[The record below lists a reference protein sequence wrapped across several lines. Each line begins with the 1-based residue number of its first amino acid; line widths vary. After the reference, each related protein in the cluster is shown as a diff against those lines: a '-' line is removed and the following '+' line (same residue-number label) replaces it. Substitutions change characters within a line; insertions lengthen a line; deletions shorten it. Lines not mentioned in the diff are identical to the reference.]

1 MYHLFVLLQYIGI
14 FALIV
19 EIFYVSRQ
27 QSSKL
32 QMALVLLLYSSL
44 INIVGYTMEIQAGN
58 RQAAIQA
65 TKFAYYGKP
74 FVVFFMYM
82 FIMEYCNI
90 VVPKLRRNI
99 FFGICILICGLVST
113 NEYHHL
119 YYSSVSYTQEGL
131 FPHLI
136 LKHGVLYNPY
146 TAFIVYY
153 FAMILWVAVRKLRQT
168 RSPIIRKQ
176 ILMILGMVL
185 LSMLSLVLFLL
196 NVTNGYDTTALAY
209 LAAAFIF
216 ERLMRKYR
224 LFDTLTLA
232 QEEAVNHMANGLIVM
247 GAAGEVLYSNEE
259 ADRILDCLE
268 QEQGK
273 RKLEDLKKL
282 AQKQEYLFLDKCAS
296 EDGKHHSKEKCVY
309 ELSLHDIS
317 KGETNYGQTLT
328 MAEITD
334 RYYYT
339 ERLQRDL
346 RRKTREVV
354 RIQRDIIGSF
364 AAMIEARD
372 GITGLHIKNTGN
384 LVRVLVNVMAVDKR
398 YRDIITPEYA
408 DMVAAAAR
416 LHDIGKIAIPDRILQ
431 KEGKLTEEEF
441 AIMKTHPQEGA
452 KILKHTLKDLENDT
466 YCEIAY
472 DMAMYHHEKYNGA
485 GYPEGIKGE
494 QIPLS
499 ARIMAVAD
507 VYDALRSKRHYKE
520 GFSKEK
526 AVAIMEESKG
536 SHFDPYIDELF
547 LKHIDEMEAVLDTG
561 YHKEESSAKET
572 NKEP

>member
-1 MYHLFVLLQYIGI
+1 MYHFLVLLQYIGI

-44 INIVGYTMEIQAGN
+44 INIVGYTMEIQAGK
-58 RQAAIQA
+58 QQVAIQA
-65 TKFAYYGKP
+65 TKISYYGKP

-136 LKHGVLYNPY
+136 LKHGVLYNLY

-209 LAAAFIF
+209 LVAAFIF

-273 RKLEDLKKL
+273 RELEDLKEL
-282 AQKQEYLFLDKCAS
+282 AAKQEYLFLDKCAS
-296 EDGKHHSKEKCVY
+296 ENGKHHSKEKCVY

-384 LVRVLVNVMAVDKR
+384 LVRVLVNVMAVDKH

-499 ARIMAVAD
+499 ARIMAVVD

-526 AVAIMEESKG
+526 AIAIMEESKG
-536 SHFDPYIDELF
+536 THFDPYIDELF

-561 YHKEESSAKET
+561 YHKQKESSAEET
-572 NKEP
+572 DK

>member
-1 MYHLFVLLQYIGI
+1 MYHFLVLLQYIGI

-44 INIVGYTMEIQAGN
+44 INIVGYTMEIQAGK
-58 RQAAIQA
+58 QQVAIQA
-65 TKFAYYGKP
+65 TKISYYGKP

-136 LKHGVLYNPY
+136 LKHGVLYNLY

-209 LAAAFIF
+209 LVAAFIF

-273 RKLEDLKKL
+273 RELEDLKEL
-282 AQKQEYLFLDKCAS
+282 AAKQEYLFLDKCAS
-296 EDGKHHSKEKCVY
+296 ENGKHHSKEKCVY

-485 GYPEGIKGE
+485 GYPKGIKGE
-494 QIPLS
+494 EIPLS

-520 GFSKEK
+520 GFSREK
-526 AVAIMEESKG
+526 AIAIMEESKG
-536 SHFDPYIDELF
+536 THFDPYIDELF
-547 LKHIDEMEAVLDTG
+547 LKHIDEMEAVIDTG
-561 YHKEESSAKET
+561 YHKQKESSAEET
-572 NKEP
+572 DK

>member
-1 MYHLFVLLQYIGI
+1 MYHFLVLLQYIGI

-44 INIVGYTMEIQAGN
+44 INIVGYTMEIQAGK
-58 RQAAIQA
+58 QQVAIQA
-65 TKFAYYGKP
+65 TKISYYGKP

-136 LKHGVLYNPY
+136 LKHGVLYNLY
-146 TAFIVYY
+146 TALIVYY

-209 LAAAFIF
+209 LVAAFIF

-273 RKLEDLKKL
+273 RELEDLKEL
-282 AQKQEYLFLDKCAS
+282 AAKQEYLFLDKCAS
-296 EDGKHHSKEKCVY
+296 ENGKHHSKEKCVY

-485 GYPEGIKGE
+485 GYPKGIKGE
-494 QIPLS
+494 EIPLS

-547 LKHIDEMEAVLDTG
+547 LKHIDEMEAVIDTG
-561 YHKEESSAKET
+561 YHKQKESSAEET
-572 NKEP
+572 DK

>member
-1 MYHLFVLLQYIGI
+1 MYHFLVLLQYIGI

-44 INIVGYTMEIQAGN
+44 INIVGYTMEIQAGK
-58 RQAAIQA
+58 QQVAIQA
-65 TKFAYYGKP
+65 TKISYYGKP

-136 LKHGVLYNPY
+136 LKHGVLYNLY

-209 LAAAFIF
+209 LVAAFIF

-273 RKLEDLKKL
+273 RELEDLKEL
-282 AQKQEYLFLDKCAS
+282 AAKQEYLFLDKCAS
-296 EDGKHHSKEKCVY
+296 ENGKHHSKEKCVY

-384 LVRVLVNVMAVDKR
+384 LVRVLVNVMAVDKH

-452 KILKHTLKDLENDT
+452 KILKHTLKDLENDA

-526 AVAIMEESKG
+526 AIAIMEESKG
-536 SHFDPYIDELF
+536 THFDPYIDELF

-561 YHKEESSAKET
+561 YHKQKESSAEET
-572 NKEP
+572 DK

>member
-1 MYHLFVLLQYIGI
+1 MYHFLVLLQYIGI

-44 INIVGYTMEIQAGN
+44 INIVGYTMEIQAGK
-58 RQAAIQA
+58 QQVAIQA
-65 TKFAYYGKP
+65 TKISYYGKP

-209 LAAAFIF
+209 LVAAFIF

-247 GAAGEVLYSNEE
+247 GTAGEVLYSNEE

-273 RKLEDLKKL
+273 RELEDLKEL
-282 AQKQEYLFLDKCAS
+282 AAKQEYLFLDKCAS
-296 EDGKHHSKEKCVY
+296 ENGKHHSKEKCVY

-452 KILKHTLKDLENDT
+452 RHMIWPCIIMRSIMVPVIRRASRGKKSHCRPGSWRWQTSTTPSAPNVIIKRAFPGRRLLPLWRKARGLIL
-466 YCEIAY
+466 
-472 DMAMYHHEKYNGA
+472 
-485 GYPEGIKGE
+485 
-494 QIPLS
+494 IPIS
-499 ARIMAVAD
+499 M
-507 VYDALRSKRHYKE
+507 SC
-520 GFSKEK
+520 F
-526 AVAIMEESKG
+526 
-536 SHFDPYIDELF
+536 
-547 LKHIDEMEAVLDTG
+547 
-561 YHKEESSAKET
+561 
-572 NKEP
+572 

>member
-1 MYHLFVLLQYIGI
+1 MYHFLVLLQYIGI

-44 INIVGYTMEIQAGN
+44 INIVGYTMEIQAGK
-58 RQAAIQA
+58 QQVAIQA
-65 TKFAYYGKP
+65 TKISYYGKP

-209 LAAAFIF
+209 LVAAFIF

-247 GAAGEVLYSNEE
+247 GTAGEVLYSNEE

-273 RKLEDLKKL
+273 RELEDLKEL
-282 AQKQEYLFLDKCAS
+282 AAKQEYLFLDKCAS
-296 EDGKHHSKEKCVY
+296 ENGKHHSKEKCVY

-485 GYPEGIKGE
+485 GYPKGIKGE
-494 QIPLS
+494 EIPLS

-520 GFSKEK
+520 GFSREK
-526 AVAIMEESKG
+526 AIAIMEESKG
-536 SHFDPYIDELF
+536 THFDPYIDELF
-547 LKHIDEMEAVLDTG
+547 LKHIDEMEAVIDTG
-561 YHKEESSAKET
+561 YHKQKESSAEET
-572 NKEP
+572 DK

>member
-1 MYHLFVLLQYIGI
+1 MYHFIILLQYIGI

-44 INIVGYTMEIQAGN
+44 INIVGYTMEIQAGK
-58 RQAAIQA
+58 QQVAIQA
-65 TKFAYYGKP
+65 TKFSYFGKP
-74 FVVFFMYM
+74 FVVFFMYL
-82 FIMEYCNI
+82 FIMEYCNL
-90 VVPKLRRNI
+90 VVPKVRRNI

-136 LKHGVLYNPY
+136 LNHGVLYNLY
-146 TAFIVYY
+146 TAFIAYY
-153 FAMILWVAVRKLRQT
+153 FAVILWVVIRKLRQT
-168 RSPIIRKQ
+168 KAAIIRKQ
-176 ILMILGMVL
+176 VWMLLGMVL

-196 NVTNGYDTTALAY
+196 HLTNGYDTTALAY
-209 LAAAFIF
+209 LVAAFIF
-216 ERLMRKYR
+216 ERLVRKYR

-247 GAAGEVLYSNEE
+247 GTAGEVLYSNEE
-259 ADRILDCLE
+259 ADRILSCLE
-268 QEQGK
+268 QEEVS
-273 RKLEDLKKL
+273 RELEDLKKL
-282 AQKQEYLFLDKCAS
+282 AREQEYLFLDTCAAA
-296 EDGKHHSKEKCVY
+296 DGEKHQTSEKCVY
-309 ELSLHDIS
+309 ELALHDIS
-317 KGETNYGQTLT
+317 KGETTYGQTLT

-339 ERLQRDL
+339 ERLQREL
-346 RRKTREVV
+346 RSKTKEVV
-354 RIQRDIIGSF
+354 QIQRDIIGSF

-384 LVRVLVNVMAVDKR
+384 LVRVLVNVMAQDDR
-398 YRDIITPEYA
+398 YKDIITPEYA

-441 AIMKTHPQEGA
+441 AVMKTHPEEGA
-452 KILKHTLKDLENDT
+452 RILKSTLKDLENDT

-472 DMAMYHHEKYNGA
+472 DMALYHHEKYNGA
-485 GYPEGIKGE
+485 GYPKGIKGE
-494 QIPLS
+494 EIPLS

-526 AVAIMEESKG
+526 SMAIMEESRG
-536 SHFDPYIDELF
+536 SHFDPEIDDIF
-547 LKHIDEMEAVLDTG
+547 LAHIDEMEEVLDTG
-561 YHKEESSAKET
+561 SVEG
-572 NKEP
+572 